1 MTADVR
7 TRDVTNM
14 LAATIQA
21 GSEKSALRQKRQQ
34 YQDDFEALDCN
45 KITALSD
52 KELAAWQAT
61 FEQDTPQWRF
71 AEHAWQIRLLKSEIK
86 AMQAA
91 AESAA
96 NRGLL
101 GALLGACI
109 GFIGAVASA
118 WAAVYF
124 SKH

>member
-1 MTADVR
+1 MSDPMDSIIRRMEDSGKQRAVET
-7 TRDVTNM
+7 
-14 LAATIQA
+14 
-21 GSEKSALRQKRQQ
+21 KRQRL
-34 YQDDFEALDCN
+34 QDEFEALNCD

-52 KELAAWQAT
+52 KELAAWQAN
-61 FEQDTPQWRF
+61 FENNTPQWRF